1 VIRVKLWTYVRKN
14 GFVLMLVI
22 VFLLIDAFAAW
33 RDPMTNSRRFEKDD
47 FTKTLFHH
55 QWDRSGPVFFGNSAV
70 TGAYMEDKA
79 QVPLVE
85 MGMSYGKITDLREIL
100 QRGLYEPEEQLVVG
114 IDVHTML
121 DKMQTDPRFP
131 WSKPTY
137 SPYMFYYRDYLQ
149 DAGGEWIRNFWAGI
163 RRGEIDFRTYEPRW
177 IDKELYF
184 GRKTA
189 ELLKKDWERY
199 EANYSWMQ
207 LGDMA
212 DNLNALD
219 WVIGYAKDHALPLK
233 VVWMPLNPDSAY
245 PQPAYWKQLKERVNG
260 VLKTNAIPVLDLSDA
275 FKPDEFHDL
284 VHLNREIG
292 APKFTSEVDRWLR
305 SSGKSAK

>member
-1 VIRVKLWTYVRKN
+1 MKLLSYVRKN
-14 GFVLMLVI
+14 GFVLLLV
-22 VFLLIDAFAAW
+22 VAFLLIDVFVAW
-33 RDPMTNSRRFEKDD
+33 LDPMTNSRRFEKDD

-85 MGMSYGKITDLREIL
+85 MGMSYGKITDLREIMK
-100 QRGLYEPEEQLVVG
+100 RGLYDFQEQLVIG

-131 WSKPTY
+131 WSRPWY
-137 SPYMFYYRDYLQ
+137 SPYIFHYRDYFQ
-149 DAGGEWIRNFWAGI
+149 DAGGEWIRNAWAGL
-163 RRGEIDFRTYEPRW
+163 RRGEPGFGTYEPRW

-184 GRKTA
+184 GREPA
-189 ELLKKDWERY
+189 EQLKKDWERY
-199 EANYSWMQ
+199 EANYSWMR

-212 DNLNALD
+212 DNLDALD
-219 WVIGYAKDHALPLK
+219 WVIRYAKDRALPLK
-233 VVWMPLNPDSAY
+233 VVWMPLNSDTAY
-245 PQPAYWKQLKERVNG
+245 PQPAYWRQLKERVGGTLQSNG
-260 VLKTNAIPVLDLSDA
+260 IPVLDLSDA
-275 FKPDEFHDL
+275 FKPAEFHDL
-284 VHLNREIG
+284 VHLNRETG

-305 SSGKSAK
+305 SFEKSGK

>member
-1 VIRVKLWTYVRKN
+1 MKLLSYVRKN
-14 GFVLMLVI
+14 GFVLLLV
-22 VFLLIDAFAAW
+22 VAFLLIDVFVA
-33 RDPMTNSRRFEKDD
+33 RLDPMTNSRRFEKDD

-79 QVPLVE
+79 QLPLVE
-85 MGMSYGKITDLREIL
+85 MGMSYGKITDLRAIMK
-100 QRGLYEPEEQLVVG
+100 RGLYDFQEQLVIG

-121 DKMQTDPRFP
+121 DRMQTDPRFP
-131 WSKPTY
+131 WSRPWY
-137 SPYMFYYRDYLQ
+137 SPYIFHYRDYFQ
-149 DAGGEWIRNFWAGI
+149 DAGGEWIRNAWAGLL
-163 RRGEIDFRTYEPRW
+163 RRELDFGTYEPRW

-184 GRKTA
+184 GREPA
-189 ELLKKDWERY
+189 EQLKKDWERY

-212 DNLNALD
+212 DNLDALD
-219 WVIGYAKDHALPLK
+219 WVIRYANDRALPLK
-233 VVWMPLNPDSAY
+233 VVWMPLNPDTAY
-245 PQPAYWKQLKERVNG
+245 PQPAYWKQLKERVGGTLQSNG
-260 VLKTNAIPVLDLSDA
+260 IPVLDLSDV

-284 VHLNREIG
+284 VHLNRETG

-305 SSGKSAK
+305 SFEKSGK